1 MADQIKQVLLNLLT
15 NAADACQQPN
25 STITVRTRLEGERV
39 AISISD
45 SGVGI
50 RPEEMG
56 SIFQPFFTTKAAVK
70 GTGLGLPVSWGIV
83 RNHGGEI
90 RVESTPG
97 KGSTF
102 TVLLPMAGEAP
113 QANG

>member
-1 MADQIKQVLLNLLT
+1 M
-15 NAADACQQPN
+15 
-25 STITVRTRLEGERV
+25 

-50 RPEEMG
+50 RPEEIG
-56 SIFQPFFTTKAAVK
+56 SIFQPFYTTKAAVK

-97 KGSTF
+97 AGATF
-102 TVLLPMAGEAP
+102 TVFLPVAGDAL
-113 QANG
+113 QAEG